1 MNKDYAFVT
10 IISEQAKDQ
19 LLKQAPYLKNEKV
32 TIHHN
37 LSMPHAHER

>member
-19 LLKQAPYLKNEKV
+19 LLKQAPYLKNEK
-32 TIHHN
+32 THH
-37 LSMPHAHER
+37 SSQFIYAPRP